1 MARRLTRDTKRAV
14 LAGVAAGFA
23 EYFGIDPVLAR
34 LAFVLMVFFNGA
46 GIVLYLVCWVVMPR
60 QDQEEGAAG
69 SAEPAP
75 ADRIAAEV
83 RQAGEKVVQNLRR
96 SPANPGQGQIIAGSI
111 LVVLG
116 VLFLL
121 DQFSWWRWPSWATIG
136 RLWPVILIVVG
147 ISLLVEAIRGRKA

>member
-23 EYFGIDPVLAR
+23 DYFGIDPVLAR
-34 LAFVLMVFFNGA
+34 LAFILLVFFNGA

-60 QDQEEGAAG
+60 QEEEADAAG

-121 DQFSWWRWPSWATIG
+121 DRFSWWRWPSWATLG

>member
-23 EYFGIDPVLAR
+23 DYFGIDPVLAR
-34 LAFVLMVFFNGA
+34 LAFVLLVFFNGA

-60 QDQEEGAAG
+60 QDQEAGAAG
-69 SAEPAP
+69 SAEPTP
-75 ADRIAAEV
+75 ADRFAAEV
-83 RQAGEKVVQNLRR
+83 RQAGEKVVQNLHR
-96 SPANPGQGQIIAGSI
+96 SPVNPGRGQIIAGSI

-121 DQFSWWRWPSWATIG
+121 DQFAWWHWPSWATIG

-147 ISLLVEAIRGRKA
+147 VSLLVEAVRGRKA